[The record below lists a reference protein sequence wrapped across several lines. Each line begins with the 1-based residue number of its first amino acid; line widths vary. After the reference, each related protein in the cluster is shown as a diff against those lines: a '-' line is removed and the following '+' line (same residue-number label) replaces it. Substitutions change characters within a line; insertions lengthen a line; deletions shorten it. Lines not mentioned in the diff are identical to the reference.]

1 MYMQYICESVG
12 RYTEIMVYVSN
23 WCKGVHKST
32 ILCSVGGEGGMQKDS
47 SSSKVIWWMVRC
59 ALPLEDVQSYD

>member
-1 MYMQYICESVG
+1 MFQ
-12 RYTEIMVYVSN
+12 N

>member
-1 MYMQYICESVG
+1 MNLLEDTLRSWFMFQ
-12 RYTEIMVYVSN
+12 N